1 MTFSF
6 HVPFWLPPD
15 QRLTWPEKV
24 LVLESSAH
32 GHGQVYVQADVVDE
46 MTHADRL
53 SLRGQGYASA
63 DDAEKAGRD
72 WLGWLTLALAD
83 LMIGVDFRPAGP
95 RSVMS
100 DFSLDAMRTADPTH
114 QHFGEHSGVFA
125 FESDPPPIFHGL
137 DVAAVAGKRAED
149 LADRTLGARNRGAYL
164 SSELKL
170 AYDVYAS
177 AMFQTTD
184 EARFMVLMTAV
195 EVLIPSR
202 RRPEHV
208 LTLIDE
214 LLDHIKQGESL
225 AASEAETLANGVRQL
240 KNESIRSAGR
250 HLASRLTTREYLGRS
265 APDFWAYAY
274 ALRSTASHG
283 GATPENVMKLREA
296 SPEVQWFLRDLI
308 LSLSRPERED
318 RTA

>member
-1 MTFSF
+1 MTFGF

-15 QRLTWPEKV
+15 QRLTWPEKI
-24 LVLESSAH
+24 LVLYSSADEH
-32 GHGQVYVQADVVDE
+32 VYVQADIVDE

-100 DFSLDAMRTADPTH
+100 DFWLDAIRAADPTH

-149 LADRTLGARNRGAYL
+149 LANRTLGA
-164 SSELKL
+164 
-170 AYDVYAS
+170 
-177 AMFQTTD
+177 
-184 EARFMVLMTAV
+184 
-195 EVLIPSR
+195 
-202 RRPEHV
+202 
-208 LTLIDE
+208 
-214 LLDHIKQGESL
+214 
-225 AASEAETLANGVRQL
+225 
-240 KNESIRSAGR
+240 
-250 HLASRLTTREYLGRS
+250 
-265 APDFWAYAY
+265 
-274 ALRSTASHG
+274 ALR
-283 GATPENVMKLREA
+283 
-296 SPEVQWFLRDLI
+296 FI
-308 LSLSRPERED
+308 
-318 RTA
+318 